1 CNRNLTWN
9 AGLLHY
15 SDEVKVMSGLTS
27 IHTNKTALKKAIR
40 DVRYIGKG
48 TYTDC
53 AITAAI
59 GQLMSGISPF
69 HANKYMV
76 VVTDGHPFD
85 GYKEPCGGISYAVTE
100 AKGMDIKI
108 FAVAIT
114 PDHLDDRLGSIA
126 TEFRYRYNLSA
137 TDDNPDVVKNTINT
151 IISTIGSK
159 FKKRFAKSS
168 YVCFCS
174 HALSYTVGLF
184 QGTQGKRGVSGK
196 PGVVGSIVIREPF
209 NLFYFQGTTGDQGPP
224 GHRGEKGDKGA
235 NGADGKDGLMGDS
248 GSPGLPGCKGDD
260 GSDGEPGPP
269 GQKGDPGPFGA
280 KGQKGERGESGTVGL
295 SGISGATGPKGDL
308 GPRGMKGNKGD
319 QGDGG
324 EKGEKG
330 MRGPAGVRGVR
341 GDKGNPGPAGA
352 QGHEGTTDDNGS
364 PVNKLIIQ
372 IFIQPSKH
380 AYHVVL
386 SLKGPQGIAGL
397 KGYKGEPGPMGPE
410 GEEGAPGQGT
420 QGHPGFQ
427 GIRGLPGLKG
437 DQGLPGDRGSDNDL
451 PGKEG
456 ARGPK
461 GYPGLPGEYVGLS
474 GPPGPDECEIL
485 EIIKK
490 LCSCCEC
497 DCGPV
502 KLLFVLDS
510 SESVGLQNFTL
521 EKEFIIRVINKI
533 SKIGKNKVGSR
544 VGVVQYSHESTQ
556 ELVSMDDPKITSL
569 SQLKSAVK
577 NMRWIAGGTYTGEAL
592 AFAKQSFGTSQLS
605 NKVAIVL
612 TDGRSDTRDSKP
624 LSSLCTVPNIRVIGI
639 GIGDIFRRAP
649 YTKMLQE
656 ITCQSTSKPG
666 AYLKIT
672 DHTQL
677 LEESFFENVTN
688 YICQDKKCSDFTC
701 RTEFKEL
708 TDIAFMLDGST
719 SVGKKNFERTKGFV
733 EQVARKL
740 LSKDFDQRRF
750 LRLSIMQ
757 YSGTSHQKVEVPF
770 TNRLEDV
777 LGRIQAMTYIDQ
789 ATDLPAALR
798 FLGEAFK
805 RESRSNARKK
815 AVIFS
820 DGRSVSAVRSRIPE
834 EGDAA
839 KKQNLDL
846 FAVTVGDHFD
856 ETGICQ
862 LVTGQVNNFNYT
874 YVDQRVFRVQQYMDL
889 AKNTVMQ
896 SLVRKLSTA

>member
-1 CNRNLTWN
+1 MVLALCKGGRLHRRLSFPGCKGRVTYARGAGVHVGFLPYATQATTELGLDGKLQGCPADVYIVLDTSESVALRVQPYGSFVENIKQFALDFVDQLNSRYYRCNRNLTWN

-27 IHTNKTALKKAIR
+27 MHTNKTALKKAIR

-53 AITAAI
+53 AITAAT

-108 FAVAIT
+108 FGVAIT

-137 TDDNPDVVKNTINT
+137 TGDNPDVVKNTINT
-151 IISTIGSK
+151 IISTIYKDSESLCCTYECK
-159 FKKRFAKSS
+159 
-168 YVCFCS
+168 
-174 HALSYTVGLF
+174 ALSYKVGLF
-184 QGTQGKRGVSGK
+184 QGIQGKRGVSGK
-196 PGVVGSIVIREPF
+196 PGSAGSM
-209 NLFYFQGTTGDQGPP
+209 GTTGDQGPP
-224 GHRGEKGDKGA
+224 GHIGEK
-235 NGADGKDGLMGDS
+235 GDS

-269 GQKGDPGPFGA
+269 GEKGDPGPFGA
-280 KGQKGERGESGTVGL
+280 KGQK
-295 SGISGATGPKGDL
+295 
-308 GPRGMKGNKGD
+308 
-319 QGDGG
+319 G

-341 GDKGNPGPAGA
+341 GEKGNTGPAGA
-352 QGHEGTTDDNGS
+352 QGHEGTAGNNGS
-364 PVNKLIIQ
+364 P
-372 IFIQPSKH
+372 
-380 AYHVVL
+380 
-386 SLKGPQGIAGL
+386 GPRGVAGM

-410 GEEGAPGQGT
+410 GEEGAAGQGT
-420 QGHPGFQ
+420 QGYPGFQ
-427 GIRGLPGLKG
+427 
-437 DQGLPGDRGSDNDL
+437 NDL

-461 GYPGLPGEYVGLS
+461 GYPGLPGEYGSPGLS

-490 LCSCCEC
+490 LCL
-497 DCGPV
+497 

-533 SKIGKNKVGSR
+533 TKIGKNKSDQGSR
-544 VGVVQYSHESTQ
+544 VGVVQYSHESTL

-569 SQLKSAVK
+569 AQLKSAVK

-592 AFAKQSFGTSQLS
+592 DFAKQSFGTSQLT

-656 ITCQSTSKPG
+656 ITCQTTSKPG

-677 LEESFFENVTN
+677 LEESFFENLTN
-688 YICQDKKCSDFTC
+688 YICQA
-701 RTEFKEL
+701 EFKEA

-757 YSGTSHQKVEVPF
+757 YSGTSQQKVEVPF

-798 FLGEAFK
+798 FLGEVFK
-805 RESRSNARKK
+805 REGRSNAQKK
-815 AVIFS
+815 VVIFS

-834 EGDAA
+834 QADAA

-846 FAVTVGDHFD
+846 FAVTVGDCFD

-874 YVDQRVFRVQQYMDL
+874 YVDQRVFRVPQYMDL
-889 AKNTVMQ
+889 TKNVVMQ